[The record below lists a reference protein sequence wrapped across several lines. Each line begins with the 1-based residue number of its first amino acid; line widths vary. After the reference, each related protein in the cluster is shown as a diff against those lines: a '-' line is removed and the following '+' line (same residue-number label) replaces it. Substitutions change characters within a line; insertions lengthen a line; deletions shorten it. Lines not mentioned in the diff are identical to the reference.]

1 MQRMEKPDAVYNGWP
16 IDLMAPPIE
25 IYHPA
30 FATFQTKAAAGIDH
44 STFNS
49 QDLNLEYDLVVN
61 SANFYKNED
70 EWKKKN
76 YPP

>member
-1 MQRMEKPDAVYNGWP
+1 
-16 IDLMAPPIE
+16 MAPPIE

-30 FATFQTKAAAGIDH
+30 FAIFQTKAAAGIDH

-49 QDLNLEYDLVVN
+49 QDLNLVYDLVVN

-70 EWKKKN
+70 EWKKKKTIHLRQLCAL
-76 YPP
+76 